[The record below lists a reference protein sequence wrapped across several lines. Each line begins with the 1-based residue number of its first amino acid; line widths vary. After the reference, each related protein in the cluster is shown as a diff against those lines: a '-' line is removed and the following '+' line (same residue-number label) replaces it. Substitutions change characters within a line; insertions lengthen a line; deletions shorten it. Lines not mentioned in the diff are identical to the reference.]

1 MSSNQE
7 SQSAPFSADQSANR
21 NYVIQP
27 TSFILPISNY
37 QPVQIYQ
44 SPSIIQSIPVLNSQN
59 GYTPPSSQVLQA
71 PYVPQNSHYF
81 PQSSQSQPP
90 DNESD
95 SDISLS
101 TDSDDENCSTCN
113 ITKVKFQ
120 IIINIWLKMT

>member
-7 SQSAPFSADQSANR
+7 SQSASSSADQSTNR
-21 NYVIQP
+21 NYVMQP

-44 SPSIIQSIPVLNSQN
+44 SHSIIQSVPILNSQN
-59 GYTPPSSQVLQA
+59 VYTPPSSQVLQA
-71 PYVPQNSHYF
+71 PYVPQNSHNF
-81 PQSSQSQPP
+81 PQSNQSQPP
-90 DNESD
+90 DNVSD

-101 TDSDDENCSTCN
+101 TDSDDDNCSSCN

-120 IIINIWLKMT
+120 FIIKYGLK